1 LTAEGAALC
10 GAGVMDGRDASRD
23 VETCIS
29 VWWGQLVGVD
39 RTREGRRAV
48 GRLGLTVRCWH
59 SYCGTAPLLVSFS
72 LDYAKV
78 FRGIYRTAL
87 LFICVFCPDAISGG

>member
-1 LTAEGAALC
+1 
-10 GAGVMDGRDASRD
+10 
-23 VETCIS
+23 
-29 VWWGQLVGVD
+29 
-39 RTREGRRAV
+39 
-48 GRLGLTVRCWH
+48 
-59 SYCGTAPLLVSFS
+59 LLVSFS